1 VHVFG
6 LMHSCAIFDLA
17 EIFVGSLNLYPFNF
31 WFSSIKVYTHGLVI
45 IQISGVRDSAAFRDL
60 NTLGVENNIEED
72 KNPRQV
78 TF

>member
-1 VHVFG
+1 LTIEASG
-6 LMHSCAIFDLA
+6 K
-17 EIFVGSLNLYPFNF
+17 EISTSKEGEFV
-31 WFSSIKVYTHGLVI
+31 
-45 IQISGVRDSAAFRDL
+45 SGVRDSAAFRDL